1 MNKLLTFVLVFCL
14 AISADAQTTTTGAQ
28 TFGKIDNADLEMKA
42 CSFEK
47 DANAMILSDK
57 AEAYYDHN
65 FDLTM
70 ERHKRIKIFN
80 DKGKDKANIRI
91 EFISGNR
98 MEYITGVQAQTIN
111 MVNGKAEITKLD
123 KKLIYTE
130 IIDKSRSAMVFSM
143 PNVKAGSVIEYK
155 YTWNSN
161 SLINFPDWYFQDDI
175 PTRYSEFTSMI
186 PDVFYFKVKSNITIP
201 LVKLTRSNEGRS
213 TGGGSNAQSYT
224 LEKETRA
231 MENIPSLPDEPY
243 MTATTDNLQ
252 SIVFQLTSI
261 RPFGG
266 FTKNFSDSWA
276 KVGGILADDEDF
288 GLQLKKKLTGED
300 VIIAKAK
307 ALPTKE
313 AKIEYLFNEV
323 KNNMKWNGID
333 RWYTNDGTNKAWEKK
348 SGNSAEINL
357 ILFHLL
363 KQSGVKAYP
372 MVVSTRKHGK
382 VVPYYTFL
390 YQFNRAVVYVPIGEG
405 NHLVLDATSKY
416 NIYNE
421 TPSDLLNNNA
431 LYIDKDEKIFDMV
444 FIEREKPVRQ
454 VVLINADIKPEGN
467 MTGTAQINSF
477 SYNRIGCV
485 EHFKTDGEKKY
496 IDFLRGNNNS
506 LKVSALKFENMEV
519 DTLPLKQNIDFS
531 LDLTGSD
538 DNYIYFVP
546 NLFSSLRT
554 NPFLAENRYTDIEFG
569 YRNIYAINGIF
580 TIPAKYKVD
589 ALPKSVSMM
598 MPDSSITF
606 RRIVASDEGR
616 IVVRYNIDYKKTT
629 YYKDNYADFYE
640 FCKKMYEMLNEQIVL
655 KKS

>member
-1 MNKLLTFVLVFCL
+1 
-14 AISADAQTTTTGAQ
+14 
-28 TFGKIDNADLEMKA
+28 
-42 CSFEK
+42 
-47 DANAMILSDK
+47 
-57 AEAYYDHN
+57 
-65 FDLTM
+65 
-70 ERHKRIKIFN
+70 
-80 DKGKDKANIRI
+80 
-91 EFISGNR
+91 
-98 MEYITGVQAQTIN
+98 
-111 MVNGKAEITKLD
+111 
-123 KKLIYTE
+123 
-130 IIDKSRSAMVFSM
+130 
-143 PNVKAGSVIEYK
+143 
-155 YTWNSN
+155 
-161 SLINFPDWYFQDDI
+161 
-175 PTRYSEFTSMI
+175 
-186 PDVFYFKVKSNITIP
+186 
-201 LVKLTRSNEGRS
+201 
-213 TGGGSNAQSYT
+213 
-224 LEKETRA
+224 